1 MFSELRERNIFIE
14 VCSGLKKP
22 SFININLN
30 FFYVLAVMVSQNSE
44 KATKQSILY
53 SLLHLLG
60 SFFRSTSPNH
70 AVLAVGWG
78 TSDDGIDYWL
88 IKNSWGSSWG
98 DSGYV
103 KLKQDTCG
111 ASYVCAALS
120 CSASGTADEVTAT
133 TTAAPS
139 AACDLTVW
147 FGTFSGTYTLSITN
161 NGKSKTIDWKFL

>member
-1 MFSELRERNIFIE
+1 MVFS
-14 VCSGLKKP
+14 
-22 SFININLN
+22 
-30 FFYVLAVMVSQNSE
+30 
-44 KATKQSILY
+44 
-53 SLLHLLG
+53 
-60 SFFRSTSPNH
+60 FRSTSPNH
-70 AVLAVGWG
+70 AVLALGWG
-78 TSDDGIDYWL
+78 TSDDGLDYWL

-111 ASYVCAALS
+111 ASTVCAALS
-120 CSASGTADEVTAT
+120 CTADGDADEVTAT

-161 NGKSKTIDWKFL
+161 NGKSKTIDWKFLRSIMINVPTKFGFLGEDYTTTCDCTDGMCTPQGTSEDACTAICGNTTCP